1 MSAPRWD
8 RPRGQLQGRPWDS
21 FRDVTGTAELQLG
34 ILGVSEQGPAQR
46 VHPGFVWL

>member
-1 MSAPRWD
+1 M
-8 RPRGQLQGRPWDS
+8 GQNNPYLPPVGTALGDS
-21 FRDVTGTAELQLG
+21 FRDVPGNAELQLG